1 MRLTGDRNQCQSCK
15 TYFNST
21 KAFDKHRVGD
31 FGVNRRCRT
40 EDEML
45 AKKMVK
51 NKDGF
56 WVTALKDGNVL
67 SRLPD
72 RAK

>member
-21 KAFDKHRVGD
+21 YAFDKHRVGD

-56 WVTALKDGNVL
+56 WVTALKDQNAL